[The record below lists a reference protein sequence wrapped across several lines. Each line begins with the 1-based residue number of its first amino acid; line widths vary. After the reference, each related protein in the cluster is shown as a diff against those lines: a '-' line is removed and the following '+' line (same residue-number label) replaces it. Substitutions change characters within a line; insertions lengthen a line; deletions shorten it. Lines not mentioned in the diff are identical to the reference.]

1 MCKSTRYFVNRYDKT
16 IEPVI
21 GEKERERKREG
32 GRDSERKRERQT
44 ERE

>member
-1 MCKSTRYFVNRYDKT
+1 MCISTRYFVNRYGKT

-21 GEKERERKREG
+21 GEKERGRKREEG
-32 GRDSERKRERQT
+32 GNSERKRERQR